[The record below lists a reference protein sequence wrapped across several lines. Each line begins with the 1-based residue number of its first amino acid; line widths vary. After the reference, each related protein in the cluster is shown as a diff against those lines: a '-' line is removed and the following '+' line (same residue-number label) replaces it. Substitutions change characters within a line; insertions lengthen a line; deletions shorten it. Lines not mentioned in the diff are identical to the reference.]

1 MVGTHLQEGVRVGS
15 AACALLLPQ
24 ARRMELGLLS
34 GRGADRLEA
43 SRDRGGGEMLL
54 KK

>member
-1 MVGTHLQEGVRVGS
+1 MGS
-15 AACALLLPQ
+15 AVCTLLLPW

-34 GRGADRLEA
+34 GRGVDRLEA
-43 SRDRGGGEMLL
+43 SRDWGGGEMLL

>member
-15 AACALLLPQ
+15 AACALLLPR